1 MKMNK
6 SNRLKELRKKAGL
19 NQNQLAD
26 AIHFSQ
32 SLISGWENG
41 SKRMD
46 LNQAKMLADFFNVS
60 VGYLAGDDLQIEK
73 LTAEND
79 SELRKRI
86 IDRVKKLPDPALEHT
101 WAYLE
106 GLQAGQEIAQAKP
119 AVRDS
124 DSVQP
129 E

>member
-1 MKMNK
+1 MNII
-6 SNRLKELRKKAGL
+6 RELRKKKGIS
-19 NQNQLAD
+19 QKVLA
-26 AIHFSQ
+26 IELSVSQ
-32 SLISGWENG
+32 PTVCDWEKGVKIPG
-41 SKRMD
+41 SENLK
-46 LNQAKMLADFFNVS
+46 KLANYFGVS
-60 VGYLAGDDLQIEK
+60 IDYLLGRNENDDLQIEK
-73 LTAEND
+73 LTAEYD
-79 SELRKRI
+79 RELRKRI

>member
-32 SLISGWENG
+32 SQISGWENG

-46 LNQAKMLADFFNVS
+46 LKQAKLLADFFDVS
-60 VGYLAGDDLQIEK
+60 VGYLAGDDMQTK
-73 LTAEND
+73 KPTVEND

-86 IDRVKKLPDPALEHT
+86 IDRVKQLPDPALEHT

-106 GLQAGQEIAQAKP
+106 GLRVGQEIAPAKP
-119 AVRDS
+119 AVHGS
-124 DSVQP
+124 NPVQP

>member
-1 MKMNK
+1 MN
-6 SNRLKELRKKAGL
+6 RIRELRKKKHISQKVLAIELSVKQSSVCGWEKEIKFPSKENL
-19 NQNQLAD
+19 KKLAD
-26 AIHFSQ
+26 YFGVSIDY
-32 SLISGWENG
+32 LLGRNEN
-41 SKRMD
+41 
-46 LNQAKMLADFFNVS
+46 
-60 VGYLAGDDLQIEK
+60 DDMQIEK
-73 LTAEND
+73 LTVEND

-119 AVRDS
+119 ADRDP